1 MILFFCMITL
11 SSCMRQKSLN
21 KYISLWRKDKIPYGT
36 YYAFENLP
44 SIFPKATVVTN
55 NLSPQSFY
63 YDSVV
68 QGDSNSTLKAYIII
82 GPRVVP
88 QEAEVESMIRFAA
101 SGHQLFI
108 SSQDLG
114 DHLLDALHLQISDSL
129 SRGLEDSLLLNLYE
143 PVSHDAMQYHYPG
156 YCRDAYFVSVD
167 TGHTQVLGTNY
178 LGKPDFIRIPF
189 RRGGAIFMHL
199 APLAFSNFFLLHLQN
214 KSYYD
219 FALSYLPKETTEVI
233 WDDYFR
239 YERRNDF
246 SALQFIL
253 SNRSL
258 KWAFWLIVSLFLLLY
273 IFDSKRKQRALLSIA
288 PPGNASVD
296 FVRTVG
302 RLYLQQKNN
311 HNLALKMITAFL
323 EQVRSAYLIPTSVL
337 NDGFSKKLSLRTG
350 RDPDMIRKL
359 VGSIHEVRMKTEL
372 TDQELM
378 DLHQQ
383 MELINKPV

>member
-1 MILFFCMITL
+1 MLFFCMIAV
-11 SSCMRQKSLN
+11 SSCMNHKKLN

-36 YYAFENLP
+36 YYAFQNLP
-44 SIFPKATVVTN
+44 SIFPKASIITN
-55 NLSPQSFY
+55 SLSPQSFY

-68 QGDSNSTLKAYIII
+68 QGDNNSTLKAYIII

-108 SSQDLG
+108 SSLVFG
-114 DHLLDALHLQISDSL
+114 DSLLDALHLEISDSL
-129 SRGLEDSLLLNLYE
+129 SRGSGDSLRLNLYE
-143 PVSHDAMQYHYPG
+143 PVNHNALQYIYPG
-156 YCRDAYFVSVD
+156 YCRDAYFVSFD
-167 TGHTQVLGTNY
+167 TVHTQVLGTND
-178 LGKPDFIRIPF
+178 LGKPDFIRIPY
-189 RRGGAIFMHL
+189 RHGGAIFLHL
-199 APLAFSNFFLLHLQN
+199 APLAFSNFFLLHRQN

-219 FALSYLPKETTEVI
+219 FAFSYLPKETTEVI

-239 YERRNDF
+239 YEQRNNF
-246 SALQFIL
+246 SALRFIL
-253 SNRSL
+253 GNRSL
-258 KWAFWLIVSLFLLLY
+258 KWAFWLVIFLFLLLY
-273 IFDSKRKQRALLSIA
+273 IFDSKRKQRALLSLA

-296 FVRTVG
+296 FVRTVA

-337 NDGFSKKLSLRTG
+337 NDDFTKKLALRTG
-350 RDPDMIRKL
+350 RDSEKIRKL
-359 VGSIHEVRMKTEL
+359 VGSIHGVRMKTEL